1 MLMTK
6 ISDSK
11 YQPHINKPVLSWFSG
26 VSIVVVTALG
36 GAAVGAG
43 IAASSIG
50 TITALPMVAGALA
63 GTAVGTALALVV
75 IKLIRLVKNKLL
87 KPAKHQAQPVQNQP
101 SSKIKSDC
109 LVHKLRSSPKTVQ
122 KKIDKTINCL
132 KEKFQDV
139 EKIYN
144 IGENLEELKLSFR
157 SLNHVMHNLLDCF
170 RACPSI
176 LAQTT
181 FNKIYIAF
189 QSIMLTDIDDEQVLK
204 QLDGIK
210 DEIQTIY
217 KIFKKSQLVNL
228 SYSDLGSSLKA
239 GEKDPDESSWDSD
252 CDYFQD
258 EGLTSDDDMDGSAYG
273 F

>member
-36 GAAVGAG
+36 GAAVG

-101 SSKIKSDC
+101 SSKIKSG
-109 LVHKLRSSPKTVQ
+109 LNVLIANLIALILFSSTTIGVFGNLTAIKYASSP
-122 KKIDKTINCL
+122 
-132 KEKFQDV
+132 
-139 EKIYN
+139 
-144 IGENLEELKLSFR
+144 
-157 SLNHVMHNLLDCF
+157 
-170 RACPSI
+170 
-176 LAQTT
+176 QT
-181 FNKIYIAF
+181 
-189 QSIMLTDIDDEQVLK
+189 
-204 QLDGIK
+204 
-210 DEIQTIY
+210 
-217 KIFKKSQLVNL
+217 
-228 SYSDLGSSLKA
+228 
-239 GEKDPDESSWDSD
+239 
-252 CDYFQD
+252 
-258 EGLTSDDDMDGSAYG
+258 
-273 F
+273 